1 MPSVTSVGV
10 SVAPINPRATERLLR
25 ASVDSRAALGDYRPM
40 YRLVRLLGHGAGLAG
55 VIIAIGSL
63 LRFVPAGLL
72 RFLPYTHD
80 LTQAGIGGPLSIA
93 LLGLAALILGGDGGN
108 S

>member
-1 MPSVTSVGV
+1 
-10 SVAPINPRATERLLR
+10 LR
-25 ASVDSRAALGDYRPM
+25 DYPVM
-40 YRLVRLLGHGAGLAG
+40 HRLVQLLGHGVGLAG
-55 VIIAIGSL
+55 VMIGIGSL

-93 LLGLAALILGGDGGN
+93 LLGLAALMLGGDGGN
-108 S
+108 G

>member
-1 MPSVTSVGV
+1 MR
-10 SVAPINPRATERLLR
+10 N
-25 ASVDSRAALGDYRPM
+25 YRRM
-40 YRLVRLLGHGAGLAG
+40 HRLVRLLGHGAGFAG
-55 VIIAIGSL
+55 VMIGIGAL

-80 LTQAGIGGPLSIA
+80 LTQASIGGPLSVA
-93 LLGLAALILGGDGGN
+93 LVGLAALILGGDGN

>member
-1 MPSVTSVGV
+1 MQ
-10 SVAPINPRATERLLR
+10 L
-25 ASVDSRAALGDYRPM
+25 
-40 YRLVRLLGHGAGLAG
+40 LVRLLGHGTGFAG
-55 VIIAIGSL
+55 VMIGIGSL
-63 LRFVPAGLL
+63 LRFAPAGLL

-93 LLGLAALILGGDGGN
+93 LVALAALILGADGN

>member
-1 MPSVTSVGV
+1 MH
-10 SVAPINPRATERLLR
+10 RLIQ
-25 ASVDSRAALGDYRPM
+25 
-40 YRLVRLLGHGAGLAG
+40 LLGHSAGFAG
-55 VIIAIGSL
+55 VMIAIGSL

-80 LTQAGIGGPLSIA
+80 LTQASIGGPLSVA
-93 LLGLAALILGGDGGN
+93 LVGLAALILGGGGN

>member
-1 MPSVTSVGV
+1 MH
-10 SVAPINPRATERLLR
+10 RLI
-25 ASVDSRAALGDYRPM
+25 P
-40 YRLVRLLGHGAGLAG
+40 LLGHSAGFAG
-55 VIIAIGSL
+55 VMIAIGSL

-80 LTQAGIGGPLSIA
+80 LTQASIGGPLSVA
-93 LLGLAALILGGDGGN
+93 LVGLAALILGGGGN

>member
-1 MPSVTSVGV
+1 MARRPWK
-10 SVAPINPRATERLLR
+10 R
-25 ASVDSRAALGDYRPM
+25 VDSRSALRDYRPM
-40 YRLVRLLGHGAGLAG
+40 FRLTRLLGHGAGFAG
-55 VIIAIGSL
+55 ALIGIGAL

-108 S
+108 G